1 MQRIMLVAGVLVA
14 GCWIPASA
22 SKICGKHW
30 GSPKF
35 FQYWSGQTS
44 RCLDEGADPNK
55 AGRAH
60 KWKAPIFIAAKYAED
75 IDAIHALVKAGADP
89 IRKDPDNGSTPLHY
103 ATDIWGVQNIDTVKA
118 LLDYGAD
125 PNARNIYGNTPLLI
139 AFSGKR
145 KREPPSELVELLLKA
160 GADPNLQN
168 RNGES
173 AMTRVTLR
181 SNRRLLVMAGAMYN
195 PARKQRSGTVTGLMT
210 GLAAG
215 AAASNAGISHDNAAT
230 LGGGAGAIAA
240 TAARQGNNRPLAQL
254 QTSGASRA
262 APAIGGGGAC
272 QIPGYP
278 NDPGP
283 NLSFTWCPA
292 GVSLQLRASSLQ
304 VAVLQCEI
312 ATGLLNGEQ
321 VSERKTQI
329 AQLCKRI
336 DDMASSNTGP
346 LCQCPQ
352 ESQRAR

>member
-1 MQRIMLVAGVLVA
+1 MQRIMLAAAVLVA
-14 GCWIPASA
+14 GCWFPASA
-22 SKICGKHW
+22 ENEKRICWNEW

-35 FQYWSGQTS
+35 FQKWSSLTS
-44 RCLDEGADPNK
+44 RCLLGGADPNK
-55 AGRAH
+55 SANSR
-60 KWKAPIFIAAKYAED
+60 KWYPPIFMASKYAKD
-75 IDAIHALVKAGADP
+75 VQVIHELVKAGADP
-89 IRKDPDNGSTPLHY
+89 VGREPDNGNTPLHLA
-103 ATDIWGVQNIDTVKA
+103 ATILGEQNIDIIKA

-125 PNARNIYGNTPLLI
+125 PNARDIYGSTPLLV
-139 AFSGKR
+139 AFSAKGKH
-145 KREPPSELVELLLKA
+145 EPPSEVVELLLKA

-168 RNGES
+168 RAGAS
-173 AMTRVTLR
+173 AMTRVSSR
-181 SNRRLLVMAGAMYN
+181 ENRRLLVMAGAMYN
-195 PARKQRSGTVTGLMT
+195 PARKQRSGTLTGIMT

-215 AAASNAGISHDNAAT
+215 VAASDAGINNDDAAS
-230 LGGGAGAIAA
+230 LGGAAGGLAA
-240 TAARQGNNRPLAQL
+240 RATRQGNNQPLGQL
-254 QTSGASRA
+254 QTSGASRTT
-262 APAIGGGGAC
+262 PVIGSEGAC

-336 DDMASSNTGP
+336 DDAASSNTGP
-346 LCQCPQ
+346 LCRCPQ
-352 ESQRAR
+352 ESR

>member
-1 MQRIMLVAGVLVA
+1 MQRIMVVAAVLVA

-22 SKICGKHW
+22 KSKICGKEW

-35 FQYWSGQTS
+35 FQHWSGSTS
-44 RCLDEGADPNK
+44 RCLSGGADPNK
-55 AGRAH
+55 AGKAH
-60 KWKAPIFIAAKYAED
+60 KWKPPIFIASMYAD
-75 IDAIHALVKAGADP
+75 DVQVIHELVKAGADP
-89 IRKDPDNGSTPLHY
+89 VSREPEYGSTPLHS
-103 ATDIWGVQNIDTVKA
+103 ATTFWGEQNIDTIKA

-125 PNARNIYGNTPLLI
+125 PNARNIYGNTPLML

-145 KREPPSELVELLLKA
+145 KHEPSPELVELLLKA

-168 RNGES
+168 QYGES
-173 AMTRVTLR
+173 AMTRVASR
-181 SNRRLLVMAGAMYN
+181 ANRRLLVMAGALYN
-195 PARKQRSGTVTGLMT
+195 PAREQRSGTLTGLMT

-215 AAASNAGISHDNAAT
+215 VAASDAGLSNDNAAT
-230 LGGGAGAIAA
+230 LGGAAGGIAA
-240 TAARQGNNRPLAQL
+240 RAARQGNDRPLAQL
-254 QTSGASRA
+254 QTSGASQTA
-262 APAIGGGGAC
+262 QVIGGENAC

-312 ATGLLNGEQ
+312 ATGLLNEEQ

-346 LCQCPQ
+346 LCQCPR
-352 ESQRAR
+352 ESDTR

>member
-1 MQRIMLVAGVLVA
+1 MQRIMLATAVLIA

-35 FQYWSGQTS
+35 FQYWSGQTT
-44 RCLDEGADPNK
+44 RCLNEGADPNK
-55 AGRAH
+55 AARG
-60 KWKAPIFIAAKYAED
+60 KWKPPIFIASKYADDVEV
-75 IDAIHALVKAGADP
+75 IHELVKAGADP
-89 IRKDPDNGSTPLHY
+89 VSREPSDGDTPLHL
-103 ATDIWGVQNIDTVKA
+103 ATTYWGEQNIDNIKA

-125 PNARNIYGNTPLLI
+125 PNARNIYGNTPLLL

-145 KREPPSELVELLLKA
+145 KHEPTSELVELLLKA

-195 PARKQRSGTVTGLMT
+195 PARKQRSGTLTGLMT

-215 AAASNAGISHDNAAT
+215 TAASNAGISNDNAAT
-230 LGGGAGAIAA
+230 IGGGAGAIAA
-240 TAARQGNNRPLAQL
+240 TAARQGNNRPLGQL
-254 QTSGASRA
+254 QTSGASQT
-262 APAIGGGGAC
+262 APVIGGRGAC

-292 GVSLQLRASSLQ
+292 GVSLALRASALQ
-304 VAVLQCEI
+304 VAVLECEI
-312 ATGLLNGEQ
+312 ATGLLNEER

-336 DDMASSNTGP
+336 DEAASSNSVP
-346 LCQCPQ
+346 LCRCPQ
-352 ESQRAR
+352 ESDTR